1 MIKEFLFKTGAVM
14 VSNHT
19 EPFWYAS
26 GTFGPF
32 FINTHYCSVRK
43 KQTIFKFFESYVSI
57 KVRPSLF
64 CKIVLQQYEK
74 AEYTRRL

>member
-32 FINTHYCSVRK
+32 FINTH
-43 KQTIFKFFESYVSI
+43 
-57 KVRPSLF
+57 
-64 CKIVLQQYEK
+64 
-74 AEYTRRL
+74 